1 MKQLEIELAVCMRCG
16 MCQTVCPLFAETGRE
31 SDVARGKLALLD
43 GLIEEAFKDPAGVA
57 ERLARCL
64 FCGSCAADCPSG
76 VRILDI
82 FIRARAMLTA
92 YMGLHPVKRIVL
104 RGLLAR
110 PGLLDRFLEWSSRL
124 QGALS
129 SPADGAMGTSCSR
142 FPSLYPKRRF
152 KPLAPVPFHRLVNR
166 PDSPAGISGLKAG
179 IFVGCLIDKIYPEVA
194 QAMVRSLEL
203 SGVSIFVPRSQGC
216 CGSPALGSGD
226 IGGFSTLVA
235 HNLRLFPPE
244 SFDVLVTGCATCTWV
259 IRKIWPLMG
268 RGLSTE
274 EIARVKILA
283 GKTRDV
289 SEFLVDGAGPPVGDP
304 PSGKGRTLLTYHDPC
319 HLRKSLKISAQPRTL
334 LQTSA
339 EYTFREM
346 AEADRCCGCGGSFN
360 LRYYEISSSIG
371 RRKVENILRSGCS
384 TVATGC
390 PACMLHITDVLSRIG
405 SGIRVKHTIEIYA
418 EGLDAR

>member
-92 YMGLHPVKRIVL
+92 YMGLHPVKKIVL

-203 SGVSIFVPRSQGC
+203 SGVSVFVPRSQGC

-259 IRKIWPLMG
+259 IRKMWPLMG
-268 RGLSTE
+268 QGLSTE

-289 SEFLVDGAGPPVGDP
+289 S
-304 PSGKGRTLLTYHDPC
+304 
-319 HLRKSLKISAQPRTL
+319 
-334 LQTSA
+334 SA